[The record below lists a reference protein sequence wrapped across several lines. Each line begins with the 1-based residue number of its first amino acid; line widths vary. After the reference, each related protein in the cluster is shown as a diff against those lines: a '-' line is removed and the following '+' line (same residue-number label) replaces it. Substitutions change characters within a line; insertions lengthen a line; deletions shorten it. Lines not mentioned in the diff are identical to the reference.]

1 MTVYACNTE
10 SDFTTSTG
18 ILIVLAVC
26 LMLLG
31 LITLF
36 VHSDF
41 LENLYCCFGVFVF
54 GVYLIVDTQ
63 LIMGGRKVE
72 LGIDEYILAAMMLYI
87 DIIQI
92 FLYLLRLLGD
102 RR

>member
-1 MTVYACNTE
+1 VYACNTE

-26 LMLLG
+26 LMTLG
-31 LITLF
+31 LVTIF
-36 VHSDF
+36 VHSNF
-41 LENLYCCFGVFVF
+41 LDNLYCCLGVFVF
-54 GVYLIVDTQ
+54 GIYLIVDTQ
-63 LIMGGRKVE
+63 LIMGGKQVE
-72 LGIDEYILAAMMLYI
+72 LAIDEYILAAMMLYI

-92 FLYLLRLLGD
+92 FLYILRLLGD